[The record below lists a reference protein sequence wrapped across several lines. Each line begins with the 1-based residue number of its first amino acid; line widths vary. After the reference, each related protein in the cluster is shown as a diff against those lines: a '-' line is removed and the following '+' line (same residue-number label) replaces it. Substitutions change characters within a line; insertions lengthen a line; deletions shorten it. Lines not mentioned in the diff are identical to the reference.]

1 MIKREIPW
9 IEKYRP
15 KTIDSLIAD
24 ESTKTKI
31 KNIIKDKEMPNIIIT
46 GIPGTGKTSTIVCL
60 TKSILGK
67 HFKEGVLELNASDD
81 RGIRASDTIITFC
94 KKKFNINKP
103 NEKKY
108 SNHKMILLDEADNMT
123 NKAQQVINN
132 MMEKYNSTTRFA
144 FTCNNSTKII
154 ESIQSKCII
163 LRYKRLSKDQIYS
176 RLEDICKNENID
188 YTKDGLNSI
197 VLTSLGDMRQAI
209 NNLQLTYN
217 TYEKINIKNVTN
229 ICEKPQPDILKK
241 ILLLCSKN
249 NLSESIKNIYEIK
262 NNGFSSADI
271 IMSMLNVLKY
281 DEFKEL
287 EINTKMKYYKI
298 IGKTALKISLGLN
311 SIIQLTGCI
320 SELIE
325 SN

>member
-1 MIKREIPW
+1 LNEI
-9 IEKYRP
+9 
-15 KTIDSLIAD
+15 
-24 ESTKTKI
+24 
-31 KNIIKDKEMPNIIIT
+31 
-46 GIPGTGKTSTIVCL
+46 IVH
-60 TKSILGK
+60 T
-67 HFKEGVLELNASDD
+67 
-81 RGIRASDTIITFC
+81 
-94 KKKFNINKP
+94 
-103 NEKKY
+103 
-108 SNHKMILLDEADNMT
+108 
-123 NKAQQVINN
+123 
-132 MMEKYNSTTRFA
+132 
-144 FTCNNSTKII
+144 
-154 ESIQSKCII
+154 
-163 LRYKRLSKDQIYS
+163 
-176 RLEDICKNENID
+176 
-188 YTKDGLNSI
+188 
-197 VLTSLGDMRQAI
+197 
-209 NNLQLTYN
+209 
-217 TYEKINIKNVTN
+217 KINIKNVTN